1 MNRSYSKIR
10 HIQESNQ
17 RLEKRLLGEQLTN
30 KEQQAVDFEKNLNN
44 KEFQKNLV
52 NQSTTNTVTQQPSVQ
67 TQSKQPT
74 SQTQQ
79 PAQNTKYMVGGTKFC
94 FFGSCRV
101 DVKVV
106 DKTTGQILISKG
118 AEGTDVNQLYPQVIK
133 QVQDDLTSKKIV
145 GVTLPTLE
153 QLQDT
158 SPKK

>member
-10 HIQESNQ
+10 HIQESNN
-17 RLEKRLLGEQLTN
+17 RLEKRMLSEQVTP
-30 KEQQAVDFEKNLNN
+30 Q
-44 KEFQKNLV
+44 
-52 NQSTTNTVTQQPSVQ
+52 TPTPPNTQ
-67 TQSKQPT
+67 
-74 SQTQQ
+74 
-79 PAQNTKYMVGGTKFC
+79 YMAAGTKFC

-101 DVKVV
+101 DIKVV
-106 DKTTGQILISKG
+106 DKTTSQILTSKG
-118 AEGTDVNQLYPQVIK
+118 AEGTDVAQLYPQVIK

>member
-10 HIQESNQ
+10 HIQESNS
-17 RLEKRLLGEQLTN
+17 RLEKRLLGEQ
-30 KEQQAVDFEKNLNN
+30 
-44 KEFQKNLV
+44 
-52 NQSTTNTVTQQPSVQ
+52 
-67 TQSKQPT
+67 PT
-74 SQTQQ
+74 SQPT
-79 PAQNTKYMVGGTKFC
+79 QNTQYMAAGTKFC

-106 DKTTGQILISKG
+106 DKTTGQILTSKG